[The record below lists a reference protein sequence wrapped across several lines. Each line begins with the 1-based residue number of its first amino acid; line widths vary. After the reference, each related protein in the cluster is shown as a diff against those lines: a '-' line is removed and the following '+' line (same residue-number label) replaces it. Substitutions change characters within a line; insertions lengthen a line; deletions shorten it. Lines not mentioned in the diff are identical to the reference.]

1 MDILVDDVVD
11 LVLTYLDLPLVLR
24 LVQALGPHHP
34 RGHWIRHR
42 RHTLTIGGD
51 DADLIPPS
59 QCQLYLDTFANVD
72 VRWYGSG
79 AVAYAELSGY
89 SHHIRSC
96 ELVIDN
102 HWRHPPPH
110 AVAKITKFFLR
121 HHDIG
126 GDLGFIGRWPH
137 LAHLRLHDLRLGPFA
152 FPSHL
157 NLRQL
162 RLENCVLTLLV
173 LPPQLEELTII
184 LSVFTSPMAAPQQLH
199 SLFVSN
205 CDHDGPDGVDY
216 HLQFLLDVCV
226 SSHATLRHYL
236 VYDAHTELM
245 VLSMSDGDPM
255 VAVCKVIAATLATA
269 PSIIH
274 VRLAEPASSLMDV
287 DDLTLKHRYLENMAQ
302 LALI

>member
-1 MDILVDDVVD
+1 MDILVDDIVD

-34 RGHWIRHR
+34 RSQWIRHR
-42 RHTLTIGGD
+42 RHTLIIGGD
-51 DADLIPPS
+51 DANLIPPS
-59 QCQLYLDTFANVD
+59 QCQYYLATFLNLD
-72 VRWYGSG
+72 VRWHGSG
-79 AVAYAELSGY
+79 AAALAELSGY
-89 SHHIRSC
+89 SDHIRSC

-110 AVAKITKFFLR
+110 TVHKVTKFFLR
-121 HHDIG
+121 LIDIG
-126 GDLGFIGRWPH
+126 GDLGVIGHYPN

-152 FPSHL
+152 FPCHL
-157 NLRQL
+157 VLRQL

-173 LPPQLEELTII
+173 LPPHLEEFTVI
-184 LSVFTSPMAAPQQLH
+184 LSVFTTPMAAPQQLQ

-226 SSHATLRHYL
+226 NSYATLRHYL

-245 VLSMSDGDPM
+245 VLSMSERDPM
-255 VAVCKVIAATLATA
+255 VAVCKVIAATLASA
-269 PSIIH
+269 PSIIQ
-274 VRLAEPASSLMDV
+274 VRLAEPASAFI
-287 DDLTLKHRYLENMAQ
+287 DDQTLKHRYQENMAQ
-302 LALI
+302 LAMI